1 MRKQK
6 IQQRTIVQKPV
17 HRLSFRGSDL
27 NLFSSHN
34 IIIRASRSNE
44 LTDSAL
50 KAFKKANSSKR
61 LRKLFISRAI
71 PYHELTKKPAE
82 VRMGKGRGVKIQKRI
97 FPFPKGRI
105 LFEFNLKRRQRL
117 FYSTIALMK
126 KAAKKLPFPVFIGNT
141 DL

>member
-6 IQQRTIVQKPV
+6 NQQRTTVEIPT

-27 NLFSSHN
+27 SVQSSYN
-34 IIIRASRSNE
+34 VIIRASRSSE
-44 LTDSAL
+44 LSDSAL

-61 LRKLFISRAI
+61 LRKLYISRAT

-105 LFEFNLKRRQRL
+105 LFEFNLKRRRRI
-117 FYSTIALMK
+117 FYSTVALMK